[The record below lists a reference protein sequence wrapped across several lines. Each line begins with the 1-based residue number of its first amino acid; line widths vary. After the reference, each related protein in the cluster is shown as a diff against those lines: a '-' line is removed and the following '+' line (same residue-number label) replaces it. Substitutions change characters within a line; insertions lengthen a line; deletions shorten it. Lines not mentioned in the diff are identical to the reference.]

1 MITFEDFDA
10 LAVEVAELLTGRA
23 VVIRWRPPALI
34 GKIGAVSKFFGKY
47 VIEISPELELDQ
59 ALKTLLH
66 EVAHIHLH
74 SDQIPASRAAFI
86 PSGSRVGDCVKDPKY
101 YAMEIEANELA
112 AYWLDQAEQATYML
126 TPYRLLE
133 ALKKLYS
140 Q

>member
-1 MITFEDFDA
+1 
-10 LAVEVAELLTGRA
+10 

-86 PSGSRVGDCVKDPKY
+86 PSGSRVGDCVKDRGY

-112 AYWLDQAEQATYML
+112 AYWLNQAEEAAYVMTPFRKLQAL
-126 TPYRLLE
+126 HII
-133 ALKKLYS
+133 YS
-140 Q
+140 K